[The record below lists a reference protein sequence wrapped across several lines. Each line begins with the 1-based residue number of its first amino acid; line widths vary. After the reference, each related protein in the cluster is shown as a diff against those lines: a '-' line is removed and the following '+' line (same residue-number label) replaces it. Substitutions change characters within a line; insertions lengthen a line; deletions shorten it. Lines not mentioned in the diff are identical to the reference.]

1 MLIILLGFVWIFAD
15 SVIQSRDEKLARAGR
30 DSENM
35 AQVLDEQI
43 NGVIQKAG
51 ILLEHIADEA
61 IAKPGE
67 KTLTQ
72 KELGPYLKK
81 LKASIPEM
89 LSIRIIKPDGHSRAD
104 SKENNSSP
112 YYGDRTYFIR
122 HRDNSS
128 LELGISEPIFGRTN
142 KVWQIMV
149 TRRLNNPD
157 GSFAGIVSSA
167 IALSNFEKLFSSLN
181 LGKHSNITL
190 VSKDLYI
197 VTRFP
202 ISEEQRMKSLRG
214 GLIAAALLKNP
225 HEGRFSGKSIVDGV
239 DRVYSYRQV
248 GELPLIVVV
257 GQSKQEVLAEWRRN
271 ALIDGTVIVG
281 LILAIALLV
290 HNLLQRY
297 KQEQESE
304 ARLREVT
311 ANLGEGVYVLD
322 KNGMVTFVNP
332 EAEKLLGWDAKDLVG
347 KDGHNSFHYKTPDGT
362 PISSNECPV
371 HKTIR
376 TGQVFRSQD
385 DWLVRKDGTVIPVS
399 IVSSPVVQNNQITG
413 SVAAFQDISQRL
425 EAERTL
431 RESEERF
438 RLISASANDAIII
451 IGPTEEITYWNPA
464 AEAIFGYKADEAL
477 GQNLHHLLAPTRHHD
492 DSRRGFEHFRMSGEG
507 ALIGK
512 TLEIIALRKNGEEF
526 PIELSISAFR
536 IKSQWHALGIIRD
549 ISERKKAE
557 QEYKTIIQ
565 TTMDGYLVVD
575 AHAGRFLDVNDAYCK
590 MLGYSREEILCM
602 RTSDIEAMESPERV
616 KQHTEQIRNMGCA
629 QFETRH
635 RRKDGRIIDVEIS
648 ATYLDIRGGVFIVF
662 IRDISERKKAEEQI
676 RQLAYYDTLTSLPNR
691 RLLLDRLNQSLVQA
705 KRYQRAVAVMFL
717 DLDRFKLIN
726 DTLGHDAGDEL
737 LKEVA
742 TRLNACVRSGDTV
755 SRQGGDEFVIVLAEI
770 AHAQDAAL
778 VAEKIIGT
786 LGQPISVKGHELQI
800 TTSIGIAIF
809 PVNGT
814 DDARELM
821 KKADTAMYAAKEA
834 GRNGYRFC

>member
-1 MLIILLGFVWIFAD
+1 MDTRNKNIFHPRIWLLALLIILLGFVWIFAET
-15 SVIQSRDEKLARAGR
+15 VMQSRDEKLARAAR

-35 AQVLDEQI
+35 ARVLDEQI

-51 ILLEHIADEA
+51 ILLDHIADEA
-61 IAKPGE
+61 IAAPG
-67 KTLTQ
+67 KKALTQ

-89 LSIRIIKPDGHSRAD
+89 LTIRIISPDGYSLAD
-104 SKENNSSP
+104 SKENNSSS
-112 YYGDRTYFIR
+112 YYGDRAYFIR
-122 HRDNSS
+122 HRDNPS
-128 LELGISEPIFGRTN
+128 LELGISEPVFGRTN
-142 KVWQIMV
+142 QVWQIMV

-157 GSFAGIVSSA
+157 GSFAGVVSSA
-167 IALSNFEKLFSSLN
+167 IALSHFEKLFSSLD

-214 GLIAAALLKNP
+214 ALIEAALRNNP
-225 HEGRFSGKSIVDGV
+225 ASGTFSGKSIVDGV
-239 DRVYSYRQV
+239 DRVYSYRRV
-248 GELPLIVVV
+248 GALPLIIVV
-257 GQSKQEVLAEWRRN
+257 GQSKQEVLTEWRRN

-322 KNGMVTFVNP
+322 KNGIVTFVNP
-332 EAEKLLGWDAKDLVG
+332 EAEKLLGWDARDLVG
-347 KDGHNSFHYKTPDGT
+347 KDGHSSFHYKTPDGT
-362 PISSNECPV
+362 PIPSDDCPV

-385 DWLVRKDGTVIPVS
+385 DWLVRKDGIVIPVS

-425 EAERTL
+425 EAERAL

-451 IGPTEEITYWNPA
+451 VGQAEEITYWNPA
-464 AEAIFGYKADEAL
+464 AESTFGYKADEAL
-477 GQNLHHLLAPTRHHD
+477 GQNLHHLLAPTHHHD
-492 DSRRGFEHFRMSGEG
+492 DSRRGFEHFRLSGEG
-507 ALIGK
+507 TLIGK
-512 TLEIIALRKNGEEF
+512 TLEITALRKNGEEF

-536 IKSQWHALGIIRD
+536 IKGQWHALGIIRD
-549 ISERKKAE
+549 ISERKK
-557 QEYKTIIQ
+557 T
-565 TTMDGYLVVD
+565 
-575 AHAGRFLDVNDAYCK
+575 
-590 MLGYSREEILCM
+590 
-602 RTSDIEAMESPERV
+602 
-616 KQHTEQIRNMGCA
+616 
-629 QFETRH
+629 
-635 RRKDGRIIDVEIS
+635 
-648 ATYLDIRGGVFIVF
+648 
-662 IRDISERKKAEEQI
+662 EEQI
-676 RQLAYYDTLTSLPNR
+676 RQLAYYDTLTNLPNR

-786 LGQPISVKGHELQI
+786 LRQPIFVKGHELQI

-814 DDARELM
+814 DDAQELM